1 MAVSLPTGY
10 ADAYGNVWVFGD
22 GLTVV
27 NGETVRGSLR
37 PGQRRLLAPGEQYVN
52 THGWRC
58 VVPDPPRRSG
68 LGDALREQGY
78 AARPRPTDD
87 YGVEQ

>member
-10 ADAYGNVWVFGD
+10 ADAYGNVWIFCD
-22 GLTVV
+22 GLTVIDS
-27 NGETVRGSLR
+27 ETARGSLR
-37 PGQRRLLAPGEQYVN
+37 PGQRRMLQPGESYYN
-52 THGWRC
+52 TRGWRC
-58 VVPDPPRRSG
+58 VVPDPPRSG

-78 AARPRPTDD
+78 EARPRPTDA